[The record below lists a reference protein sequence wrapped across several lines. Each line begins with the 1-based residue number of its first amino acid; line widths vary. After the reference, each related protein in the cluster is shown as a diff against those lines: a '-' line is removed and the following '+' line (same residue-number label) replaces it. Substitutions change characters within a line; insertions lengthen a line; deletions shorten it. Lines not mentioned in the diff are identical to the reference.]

1 MGYNHSVV
9 CDRDCTTVPTWYSI
23 MDEVT
28 TRDLGVD
35 AAPVIR
41 AITFD
46 FWGTLY
52 KSKSAPTEDRRTS
65 LRIERLRGYL
75 RSTSYNLSQETIEES
90 FHNSYKMFADLL
102 AQGEEMHARG
112 MVLAMADELGLE
124 FDIDQVEEMT
134 TILEQAAADIPPT
147 ITKNAV
153 DAVRDLRSRY
163 KLAVV
168 SDTTLTPG
176 RVLRQI
182 LDNDSILDCFESFS
196 FSDETLHR
204 KPHPEQFLQA
214 LDDLGV
220 SPEEAVHVGD
230 LVETD
235 IKGAKSAGMKTILF
249 AENRESHGGLYEADV
264 VVDDF
269 RKISSVVKMLSVKN
283 HVYGA
288 R

>member
-1 MGYNHSVV
+1 MGEVII
-9 CDRDCTTVPTWYSI
+9 RDS
-23 MDEVT
+23 EA
-28 TRDLGVD
+28 VD
-35 AAPVIR
+35 APAIR

-52 KSKSAPTEDRRTS
+52 RNKSVPMEDRRTS

-75 RSTSYNLSQETIEES
+75 RDTSYNLSRETIEES
-90 FHNSYKMFADLL
+90 FRNSYKMFADLL

-112 MVLAMADELGLE
+112 MVLAMGDELGLE
-124 FDIDQVEEMT
+124 FDADQVEEMM
-134 TILEQAAADIPPT
+134 TILEQAAVDIPPT
-147 ITKNAV
+147 TTKNATDTV
-153 DAVRDLRSRY
+153 KCLSRRY

-182 LDNDSILDCFESFS
+182 LANDSILDCFESFS
-196 FSDETLHR
+196 FSDETLYR
-204 KPHPEQFLQA
+204 KPHPEQFLQV

-220 SPEEAVHVGD
+220 SPEEAIHVGD
-230 LVETD
+230 IIETD
-235 IKGAKSAGMKTILF
+235 IRGAKAVGMKTILF
-249 AENRESHGGLYEADV
+249 VENGEVPGSLCEADV

-269 RKISSVVKMLSVKN
+269 RKISSAVKMLSVKN